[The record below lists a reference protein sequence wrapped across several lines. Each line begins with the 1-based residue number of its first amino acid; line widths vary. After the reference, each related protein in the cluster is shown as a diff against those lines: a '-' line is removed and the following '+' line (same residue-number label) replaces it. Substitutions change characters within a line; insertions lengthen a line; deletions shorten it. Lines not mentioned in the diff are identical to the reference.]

1 MADKKKNGYK
11 LRESFDRSKEY
22 SDFTDREG
30 VNRRGPA
37 FLDVPLGKAPRGV
50 SPAMHNWH
58 GDSHWNDPKNRG
70 SFGPGSRDKMPGVD
84 NNKSK
89 SYKLKGVI

>member
-1 MADKKKNGYK
+1 MAAKKKAYRLK
-11 LRESFDRSKEY
+11 DAFDRSREY

-30 VNRRGPA
+30 AAKRGPT
-37 FLDVPLGKAPRGV
+37 FLDSPLGKTPRDV

-58 GDSHWNDPKNRG
+58 GGRHWNDPTNRP
-70 SFGPGSRDKMPGVD
+70 SGPKTKDKMPGVD

-89 SYKLKGVI
+89 AYKLRGLI